1 MRRNI
6 AHAKSV
12 ASVFLRL
19 FPPLGM
25 RFPARFFYFPP
36 KRRSHSLSNS
46 SSEKYET
53 SNLPFFGVPRMR
65 TLVPPLRDSR
75 SSRSFRCGSCRCCL
89 RGAGCLAA
97 PAVVPPAPA
106 PLPPPPRDPLVGEEE
121 LGGEPM
127 VCLRE
132 LDGV

>member
-12 ASVFLRL
+12 ATVFLRL

-46 SSEKYET
+46 PSEKYET

-65 TLVPPLRDSR
+65 TLVPPLRDSGLLQGGGELEQPDR
-75 SSRSFRCGSCRCCL
+75 VCHG
-89 RGAGCLAA
+89 
-97 PAVVPPAPA
+97 PAV
-106 PLPPPPRDPLVGEEE
+106 LPHAPRDLLVGERE

-127 VCLRE
+127 VRLRE
-132 LDGV
+132 LDGG